1 MANPEHEAILK
12 TSLSVNNLEIW
23 NNWRKQNPS
32 IQPDLREISLK
43 DCSLIGIDFSHT
55 NLSWSYLNNVD
66 LTNCNLNG
74 ANCLGT
80 MIANCRIIGAL
91 VQGTN
96 FHKANLFCY
105 NEIGK
110 SPGNRSRFRT
120 INQKLNLLSNFA
132 YLL

>member
-12 TSLSVNNLEIW
+12 RSLSVNNQEIW
-23 NNWRKQNPS
+23 NNWRKQNPN
-32 IQPDLREISLK
+32 IKPDLREISLK
-43 DCSLIGIDFSHT
+43 DCNLIGIDFSNT

-74 ANCLGT
+74 ANCLGA

-96 FHKANLFCY
+96 FNKANLFCY
-105 NEIGK
+105 SEIARTQGNK
-110 SPGNRSRFRT
+110 SRLRT
-120 INQKLNLLSNFA
+120 VNQKLNLISNFSW
-132 YLL
+132 LL